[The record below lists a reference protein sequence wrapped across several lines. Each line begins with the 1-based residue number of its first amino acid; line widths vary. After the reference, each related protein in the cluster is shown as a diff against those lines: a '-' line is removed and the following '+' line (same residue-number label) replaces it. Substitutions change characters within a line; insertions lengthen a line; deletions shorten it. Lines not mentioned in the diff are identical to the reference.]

1 MTVCATPTP
10 VDVRKLALHDRYPVA
25 SAAFN
30 LLDAGE
36 SMELVHDQD
45 LKTLKRLF
53 ESSLPGKFSWVGV
66 EQGPAV
72 WRASITRLKS
82 GHGNGGCCGGCGGA

>member
-1 MTVCATPTP
+1 MTVCTSPTP
-10 VDVRKLALHDRYPVA
+10 VDVRQLAPLDRYPVA
-25 SAAFN
+25 SAAFH

-45 LKTLKRLF
+45 LKALKLQF
-53 ESSLPGKFSWVGV
+53 ESSLPGKFSWAWT

-72 WRASITRLKS
+72 WRASLTRVKS
-82 GHGNGGCCGGCGGA
+82 GHASGGCCGGCGGA